1 MSMLV
6 AGLIGTF
13 GRLNEHQKLKEAAYF
28 EGLDEDDDDSRT
40 FTLEDINTAIQSV
53 DKSQQNRAIRNLA
66 GWVENLGLEFDPKAA
81 AMVSSVMD
89 SVDQDEKQFG
99 DIIIRAS
106 GASDSKRFEG
116 NLEGVQAFLSTKSG
130 LAALDNLRKNNQ
142 LEYQNF
148 VNYVAYNSKQWI
160 PTWISDRSENINDGI
175 NTPVLSRYFNSF
187 LNDKLFARDL
197 GVALGLGGDIN
208 TYHIE
213 ASNSMFKDDSGDSDM
228 YSLSGVTRDDGTQMR
243 IPFKLGQKDKALMQ
257 KFSDLVKMPIQ
268 SIIDQYPIKDDISIA
283 QNTSPSI
290 QNGYRPLTAAF
301 RLAKTNLP
309 VENLDPQK
317 SKFLTNETQYKIAKF
332 LVKEFGTEKGEFA
345 NPKAMLGALLPFM
358 NEGLSQDSAM
368 QFPGQ
373 KVQNISAVQYFK
385 QETGIDIKNL
395 NAPDGAYQAALS
407 SEQKL
412 LKIQSLIKENG
423 LAGAGE
429 SLVSGFTGVFGGTG
443 FVAQIA
449 GLIGVEEE
457 QDANFFMSLQQSI
470 DRATAQD
477 KKNKENGISTSLGQ
491 LQALRV
497 VAAFEMARAF
507 DPSGRLSNMDVE
519 MQMARLGG
527 GGFTSVEKAIAQLD
541 VAINDVR
548 NRKNFYEIVTNINT
562 SGELT
567 PMVEAQIDAA
577 VALNTLQQTYLREQ
591 ALAEHGVVLGQP
603 TMAGFYMGSGV
614 PFSTG
619 TATGSGQDS
628 GQASQVYVSKA
639 TGHEGV
645 SFNIQS
651 GVTIPYSLKDTMNS
665 SPTSGM
671 FVDQDQNLFLNG
683 NNVGK
688 IGEKWDFVDDAN
700 SRKKF
705 ILIK

>member
-28 EGLDEDDDDSRT
+28 EGLDEDDDDSKT

-116 NLEGVQAFLSTKSG
+116 NLEGVQGFLSTKSG

-142 LEYQNF
+142 PEYQNF

-175 NTPVLSRYFNSF
+175 NTPVLSRYFDSF

-228 YSLSGVTRDDGTQMR
+228 FSLSGVTRDDGTQMR

-268 SIIDQYPIKDDISIA
+268 SIIDQYPKKDDISIA

-332 LVKEFGTEKGEFA
+332 
-345 NPKAMLGALLPFM
+345 
-358 NEGLSQDSAM
+358 
-368 QFPGQ
+368 
-373 KVQNISAVQYFK
+373 
-385 QETGIDIKNL
+385 
-395 NAPDGAYQAALS
+395 
-407 SEQKL
+407 
-412 LKIQSLIKENG
+412 
-423 LAGAGE
+423 
-429 SLVSGFTGVFGGTG
+429 
-443 FVAQIA
+443 
-449 GLIGVEEE
+449 
-457 QDANFFMSLQQSI
+457 
-470 DRATAQD
+470 
-477 KKNKENGISTSLGQ
+477 
-491 LQALRV
+491 
-497 VAAFEMARAF
+497 
-507 DPSGRLSNMDVE
+507 
-519 MQMARLGG
+519 
-527 GGFTSVEKAIAQLD
+527 
-541 VAINDVR
+541 
-548 NRKNFYEIVTNINT
+548 
-562 SGELT
+562 
-567 PMVEAQIDAA
+567 
-577 VALNTLQQTYLREQ
+577 
-591 ALAEHGVVLGQP
+591 
-603 TMAGFYMGSGV
+603 
-614 PFSTG
+614 
-619 TATGSGQDS
+619 
-628 GQASQVYVSKA
+628 
-639 TGHEGV
+639 
-645 SFNIQS
+645 
-651 GVTIPYSLKDTMNS
+651 
-665 SPTSGM
+665 
-671 FVDQDQNLFLNG
+671 
-683 NNVGK
+683 
-688 IGEKWDFVDDAN
+688 
-700 SRKKF
+700 
-705 ILIK
+705 